1 MKLDSEERRGQR
13 RVSLRLPVQVQ
24 LGGPN
29 EAVMGVT
36 RNLSAKDA
44 FFVVFHEFT
53 PRPEIE
59 FIVEFPSEIT
69 LTHPQLVRCS
79 GITRRV
85 ESVHPE
91 GVGVAVTINQYQ
103 FLGEQE
109 SRGHFRSVATRELYT
124 S

>member
-1 MKLDSEERRGQR
+1 MKPNSEERRRQR

-24 LGGPN
+24 IGSPN

-53 PRPEIE
+53 PRPEID

-79 GITRRV
+79 GITKRV
-85 ESVHPE
+85 ESVQPE
-91 GVGVAVTINQYQ
+91 GVGIAVTINQYQ

-109 SRGHFRSVATRELYT
+109 SRAHYRSVANRELYT